1 MASQALE
8 SSDQRAL
15 WNGAGG
21 GGWVALQ
28 GLLDRL
34 FQPIEDLLVD
44 AISAETSGHVLDI
57 GCGTG
62 STTVAAA
69 RRTGARATG
78 VDISEPMIAAA
89 RARAERAGIPASF
102 LVADA
107 ESHRFEAAGFDA
119 IQSRF
124 GVMFFTDSVAA
135 FTNLRRA
142 AKAGAPLRMVV
153 WRSAA
158 ENPFMTT
165 AEHAAAPLLP
175 ELPVRQPNEPGQF
188 GFADPDRVSGI
199 LAASGW
205 SKIALRPLDVACKM
219 PADALVPYVTNLGPV
234 GRFLQ
239 QGDDQLR
246 ARVVAAVR
254 PAFEQYVHGAEVGFT
269 AACWLVSASA

>member
-1 MASQALE
+1 MASQPLE
-8 SSDQRAL
+8 PNQRAL

-28 GLLDRL
+28 GVLDQL

-44 AISAETSGHVLDI
+44 AISAETSGQVLDI

-62 STTVAAA
+62 STTVAVA

-89 RARAERAGIPASF
+89 RARAERTGVPASF
-102 LVADA
+102 VVADA
-107 ESHRFEAAGFDA
+107 QSYRFESAGFDA

-124 GVMFFTDSVAA
+124 GVMFFADSVAA

-142 AKAGAPLRMVV
+142 TKAGAPLRAVV

-165 AEHAAAPLLP
+165 AEHAAAPLLS

-188 GFADPDRVSGI
+188 GFADPDRVRGI
-199 LAASGW
+199 LGASGW
-205 SKIALRPLDVACKM
+205 SNIALRPLDVPCTM
-219 PADALVPYVTNLGPV
+219 PADALVPYVTTLGPV
-234 GRFLQ
+234 GRILQ
-239 QGDDQLR
+239 RVDDPLR
-246 ARVVAAVR
+246 ARVIAAIT
-254 PAFEQYVHGAEVGFT
+254 PAFDPYVHGAEVRFT
-269 AACWLVSASA
+269 AACWLISASA

>member
-8 SSDQRAL
+8 PSNQSAL

-28 GLLDRL
+28 GLLDQL

-44 AISAETSGHVLDI
+44 AISAEISGHALDI

-62 STTVAAA
+62 STTVAVA

-102 LVADA
+102 YVADA
-107 ESHRFEAAGFDA
+107 QSYGFEAGGFDA
-119 IQSRF
+119 ILSRF
-124 GVMFFTDSVAA
+124 GVMFFADSVAA

-142 AKAGAPLRMVV
+142 AKAGAPLRAVV

-219 PADALVPYVTNLGPV
+219 PVDALVPYVTNLGPV

-239 QGDDQLR
+239 HGDDQLR
-246 ARVVAAVR
+246 ARVVAAIR
-254 PAFEQYVHGAEVGFT
+254 PAFEPYVHGAEVRFT

>member
-1 MASQALE
+1 MASETLE
-8 SSDQRAL
+8 PSNQRAV

-21 GGWVALQ
+21 RGWVALQ
-28 GLLDRL
+28 GVLDQL
-34 FQPIEDLLVD
+34 FQPIEDLVVD

-62 STTVAAA
+62 STTVAVA
-69 RRTGARATG
+69 RRTGNRSTG
-78 VDISEPMIAAA
+78 VDISELMIAAA
-89 RARAERAGIPASF
+89 RARAERAGMPASF

-107 ESHRFEAAGFDA
+107 QGYPFETAGFDA
-119 IQSRF
+119 ILSRF
-124 GVMFFTDSVAA
+124 GVMFFADSVVA
-135 FTNLRRA
+135 FSNLRRA
-142 AKAGAPLRMVV
+142 AKAGAPLRAVV

-188 GFADPDRVSGI
+188 GFADPERVRGI
-199 LAASGW
+199 LGASGW

-219 PADALVPYVTNLGPV
+219 PADALVPYLTNLGPV

-239 QGDDQLR
+239 NGNDELR
-246 ARVVAAVR
+246 ARVVAAIR
-254 PAFEQYVHGAEVGFT
+254 PAFDPYVHGAEVRFT
-269 AACWLVSASA
+269 AACWLISASA